1 MKRIV
6 SIFLILSLIC
16 VLSACECK
24 HQWSNPNCA
33 MPKTCFECG
42 VTEGE
47 ALGHDWILAT
57 CTVAK
62 TCSRCQATKGQPNGH
77 SVGIGI
83 CPTCGERSDILMDTA
98 VAIINA
104 ESEFTEKFG
113 EGLNYLQSSFQFSTD
128 KYQSNYVDKAY
139 ISFAAAIRALERA
152 KGYCGD
158 YKEFESTKQKITA
171 MIDLIKP
178 HTDAYPWTINYIDY
192 RINIINV
199 TDDIGVLT
207 QELMIPQE
215 EWVK

>member
-1 MKRIV
+1 MKRTIG
-6 SIFLILSLIC
+6 IFLALTLIF

-24 HQWSNPNCA
+24 HKWNNSSCES
-33 MPKTCFECG
+33 PKTCLECG
-42 VTEGE
+42 ATDGE
-47 ALGHDWILAT
+47 ALGHDWISAT

-62 TCSRCQATKGQPNGH
+62 TCSRCQATQGQAKGH

-83 CPTCGERSDILMDTA
+83 CPTCGDRSDILMDSA

-128 KYQSNYVDKAY
+128 KYQANYVDKAY
-139 ISFAAAIRALERA
+139 ISFSAAISSLERA
-152 KGYCGD
+152 KGYCGN
-158 YKEFESTKQKITA
+158 YKEFESTKQKITE
-171 MIDLIKP
+171 IIELLKP
-178 HTDAYPWTINYIDY
+178 KVDAYPWSVGYVDFRTNIV
-192 RINIINV
+192 NIIG
-199 TDDIGVLT
+199 DIRVLT